1 MQEQLCFQTK
11 RDDIK
16 GSLRKKF
23 KKDVKENIFENNTQC
38 TFQIYLFILRLYHK
52 DNASLT
58 SYNADASEIKR
69 ILWKQYVNFMDKYEE
84 KILLILSD
92 QGKRKMVEKIR
103 QGILNLEQAIMS
115 EDYYLTNLDIILL
128 NLYYNLPIVLIS
140 LKKFG
145 ENKKKV
151 LLLKKNEEGKYF
163 YIKQGAIKRDEPRL
177 TSLLYVDESFMLDKT
192 DLSEELLQEIEVEE
206 RSEEFPERLN
216 NILQNFKS
224 VNFKRKKKVKLIIE
238 DTKSEEN

>member
-1 MQEQLCFQTK
+1 M
-11 RDDIK
+11 
-16 GSLRKKF
+16 
-23 KKDVKENIFENNTQC
+23 KENIFENNTQC
-38 TFQIYLFILRLYHK
+38 TFQIYLSILRLYHK

-69 ILWKQYVNFMDKYEE
+69 ILWKQYLNFMDKYEE

-92 QGKRKMVEKIR
+92 QGKKQIVEKIR
-103 QGILNLEQAIMS
+103 QGITDLEQVIMS
-115 EDYYLTNLDIILL
+115 EDYFLTNLDIILL

-140 LKKFG
+140 LKRFG

-151 LLLKKNEEGKYF
+151 LLLQKNDEGKYF
-163 YIKQGAIKRDEPRL
+163 YIKQGAVKRDEPRL
-177 TSLLYVDESFMLDKT
+177 TSLLYLDESFMLDKT
-192 DLSEELLQEIEVEE
+192 DLSEELLQEIELEE

-216 NILQNFKS
+216 NILQDFKS

-238 DTKSEEN
+238 DTKSEEK